1 MSRVLEILAWGQDAR
16 GKDVLGLEIVPS
28 DACDWHSG
36 SRVTIVGLWA
46 QICGLFSEE
55 ASFPR
60 DRKKLSLRFE
70 ASQRGFGAGPG
81 RPVAHGGAEGS
92 DGTDVSGGTAAQRD
106 AEVQSGTEARRD
118 AEDPGGTRAQ
128 RDAEVQS
135 DAGV

>member
-1 MSRVLEILAWGQDAR
+1 MSVSG
-16 GKDVLGLEIVPS
+16 LGTAGA
-28 DACDWHSG
+28 DTCDWHSG
-36 SRVTIVGLWA
+36 SRATIVGLWA

-70 ASQRGFGAGPG
+70 ASQRGFGAGLG
-81 RPVAHGGAEGS
+81 RSVAHGGAEGS

-118 AEDPGGTRAQ
+118 AE
-128 RDAEVQS
+128 VQS